1 MRDDYSAF
9 PEMERTTYFM
19 ADADYGQRLARTRA
33 TIAKAG
39 LDGLLITSQYNR
51 RYLTGFTAHDGDF
64 TESSGWVLVTP
75 NTFGLVAGTFQLS
88 GVEDEIVPSGV
99 QVLSTDKAQ
108 PWSVVAAAIKADGA
122 KRLGFEKEWISY
134 DRYSRVSNEL
144 GADVEFI
151 PSDDLVEL
159 VRAVKD
165 AAEIATMRRAADVA
179 NEAFERLLDE
189 IKVGMT
195 EREIAA
201 RLEGHMTDLGASG
214 ASFPTIV
221 ACGPGGAQPHAVPT
235 DRPVRAGEPL
245 LIDFGC
251 RVDGYCSDTT
261 RTFCIGEPDPKL
273 EELYTIVRAAQDAG
287 FKALQDGVRRGRD
300 VDAASRKVIEDA
312 GYGEQYFHSLGHGV
326 GLAVHELPVTARVR
340 VLTPES
346 DAEMAKIEQLE
357 PNSVISNEPGIYIPG
372 WGGVRLED
380 MVVVTADG
388 YEIMTV
394 RNPEH
399 VRSIAG

>member
-1 MRDDYSAF
+1 
-9 PEMERTTYFM
+9 M
-19 ADADYGQRLARTRA
+19 AEADFGQRLARTRA
-33 TIAKAG
+33 AIAQAG

-51 RYLTGFTAHDGDF
+51 RYLTGFTAHDGDI

-99 QVLSTDKAQ
+99 QVLSTDKAA
-108 PWSVVAAAIKADGA
+108 PWSVVAEAIKADGA
-122 KRLGFEKEWISY
+122 KRLGFEKDWISY
-134 DRYSRVSNEL
+134 DRYSRLHREL
-144 GADVEFI
+144 GTDAELIPADDMVQM
-151 PSDDLVEL
+151 

-165 AAEIATMRRAADVA
+165 ATEIATMRRAADVA
-179 NEAFERLLDE
+179 DQAFEQLLTE

-195 EREIAA
+195 EREIATL
-201 RLEGHMTDLGASG
+201 LEQHMIELGASG
-214 ASFPTIV
+214 TSFPTIV

-235 DRPVRAGEPL
+235 DRPVRPGEPL

-273 EELYTIVRAAQDAG
+273 TELYAIVREAQDAG
-287 FKALQDGVRRGRD
+287 FKALADGVRKGRE
-300 VDAASRKVIEDA
+300 VDMAARKVIDDA
-312 GYGEQYFHSLGHGV
+312 GYGEQYFHSLGHGI
-326 GLAVHELPVTARVR
+326 GLAIHELPVTATLRVQ
-340 VLTPES
+340 TPEA
-346 DAEMAKIEQLE
+346 DAELAKREQLE

-380 MVVVTADG
+380 MVLVTADG

>member
-1 MRDDYSAF
+1 
-9 PEMERTTYFM
+9 M
-19 ADADYGQRLARTRA
+19 ADTADMTDADYGRRLARTREA
-33 TIAKAG
+33 IAQAG
-39 LDGLLITSQYNR
+39 LDGLLIASQYNR
-51 RYLTGFTAHDGDF
+51 RYLTGFTAHDGDI

-75 NTFGLVAGTFQLS
+75 STFGLVAGTFQLS

-99 QVLSTDKAQ
+99 QVLSTDKAL
-108 PWSVVAAAIKADGA
+108 PWSVVADAVKADGVR
-122 KRLGFEKEWISY
+122 RLGFEKDWLSY
-134 DRYSRVSNEL
+134 DRYARVRDALNQTV
-144 GADVEFI
+144 GADAELL
-151 PSDDLVEL
+151 PADDLVVM
-159 VRAVKD
+159 VRAIKD

-179 NEAFERLLDE
+179 DDAFEQLLTE

-195 EREIAA
+195 EREIASL
-201 RLEGHMTDLGASG
+201 LEQHMVELGASG
-214 ASFPTIV
+214 VSFPTIV

-273 EELYTIVRAAQDAG
+273 VELYNIVRRAQDAG
-287 FKALQDGVRRGRD
+287 FQALADGVRRGRD
-300 VDAASRKVIEDA
+300 VDAAARAVIEEA

-326 GLAVHELPVTARVR
+326 GLAIHELPVTAKLRIQ
-340 VLTPES
+340 TPEA
-346 DAEMAKIEQLE
+346 DAEMAKREQLE
-357 PNSVISNEPGIYIPG
+357 PNSVITNEPGIYIPG

-380 MVVVTADG
+380 MVLVGDDG
-388 YEIMTV
+388 YEIMTT

>member
-1 MRDDYSAF
+1 M
-9 PEMERTTYFM
+9 T
-19 ADADYGQRLARTRA
+19 DADYGRRLARIREA
-33 TIAKAG
+33 IAQAG
-39 LDGLLITSQYNR
+39 LDGLLIASQYNR
-51 RYLTGFTAHDGDF
+51 RYLTGFTAHDGDI

-75 NTFGLVAGTFQLS
+75 STFGLVAGTFQLS

-99 QVLSTDKAQ
+99 QVLSTDKAL
-108 PWSVVAAAIKADGA
+108 PWSVVADAVKADGVR
-122 KRLGFEKEWISY
+122 RLGFEKDWLSY
-134 DRYSRVSNEL
+134 DRYARVRDALNQTV
-144 GADVEFI
+144 GADAELL
-151 PSDDLVEL
+151 PADDLVVM
-159 VRAVKD
+159 VRAIKD

-179 NEAFERLLDE
+179 DDAFEQLLTE

-195 EREIAA
+195 EREIASL
-201 RLEGHMTDLGASG
+201 LEQHMVELGASG
-214 ASFPTIV
+214 VSFPTIV

-273 EELYTIVRAAQDAG
+273 VELYNIVRRAQDAG
-287 FKALQDGVRRGRD
+287 FQALADGVRRGRD
-300 VDAASRKVIEDA
+300 VDAAARAVIEEA

-326 GLAVHELPVTARVR
+326 GLAIHELPVTAKLRIQ
-340 VLTPES
+340 TPEA
-346 DAEMAKIEQLE
+346 DAEMAKREQLE
-357 PNSVISNEPGIYIPG
+357 PTSVITTEPGIYIPG

-380 MVVVTADG
+380 MVLVGDDG
-388 YEIMTV
+388 YEIMTT

>member
-1 MRDDYSAF
+1 
-9 PEMERTTYFM
+9 M
-19 ADADYGQRLARTRA
+19 AEADFGQRLARTRA
-33 TIAKAG
+33 AIAQAG

-51 RYLTGFTAHDGDF
+51 RYLTGFTAHDGDI

-99 QVLSTDKAQ
+99 QVLSTDKAA
-108 PWSVVAAAIKADGA
+108 PWSVVAEAIKADGT
-122 KRLGFEKEWISY
+122 KRLGFEKDWISY
-134 DRYSRVSNEL
+134 DRYSRLHREL
-144 GADVEFI
+144 GTDSELI
-151 PSDDLVEL
+151 PTDDMVQM

-165 AAEIATMRRAADVA
+165 AAEIDTMRRAADVA
-179 NEAFERLLDE
+179 NEAFEQLLTE

-195 EREIAA
+195 EREIATL
-201 RLEGHMTDLGASG
+201 LEQHMIELGASG
-214 ASFPTIV
+214 TSFPTIV

-235 DRPVRAGEPL
+235 DRPVQPGEPL

-273 EELYTIVRAAQDAG
+273 TELYAIVREAQDAG
-287 FKALQDGVRRGRD
+287 FKALADGVRKGRE
-300 VDAASRKVIEDA
+300 VDMAARKVIEDA
-312 GYGEQYFHSLGHGV
+312 GYGEQYFHSLGHGI
-326 GLAVHELPVTARVR
+326 GLAIHELPVTATLRVQS
-340 VLTPES
+340 PEA
-346 DAEMAKIEQLE
+346 DVELAKREQLE

-380 MVVVTADG
+380 MVLVTADG

>member
-1 MRDDYSAF
+1 
-9 PEMERTTYFM
+9 M
-19 ADADYGQRLARTRA
+19 AEADYGQRLARTRA
-33 TIAKAG
+33 AIAQVG
-39 LDGLLITSQYNR
+39 LDGLVITSQYNR
-51 RYLTGFTAHDGDF
+51 RYLTGFTAHDGDI

-75 NTFGLVAGTFQLS
+75 STFGLVAGTFQLS
-88 GVEDEIVPSGV
+88 GVEHEIVPSGV

-108 PWSVVAAAIKADGA
+108 PWSVVASAIKADGT

-134 DRYSRVSNEL
+134 DRYSRLQKEIGTDAEL
-144 GADVEFI
+144 VPA
-151 PSDDLVEL
+151 DDLVEL

-165 AAEIATMRRAADVA
+165 EAEIATLRRAADIA

-195 EREIAA
+195 EREIATL
-201 RLEGHMTDLGASG
+201 LEQHMVALGASG
-214 ASFPTIV
+214 TSFPTIV

-235 DRPVRAGEPL
+235 DRPVRPGEPL

-273 EELYTIVRAAQDAG
+273 VELYDIVRRAQDAG
-287 FKALQDGVRRGRD
+287 FKALHDGVRRGRD
-300 VDAASRKVIEDA
+300 VDAASRDLITEA
-312 GYGEQYFHSLGHGV
+312 GYGEQYFHSLGHGI
-326 GLAVHELPVTARVR
+326 GLAIHELPVTSRLR
-340 VLTPES
+340 IETPEA
-346 DAEMAKIEQLE
+346 DAELAKIEQLE

-380 MVVVTADG
+380 MVLVTSDG

>member
-1 MRDDYSAF
+1 
-9 PEMERTTYFM
+9 M
-19 ADADYGQRLARTRA
+19 AEADFGQRLARTRA
-33 TIAKAG
+33 AIAQAG

-51 RYLTGFTAHDGDF
+51 RYLTGFTAHDGDI

-99 QVLSTDKAQ
+99 QVLSTDKAA
-108 PWSVVAAAIKADGA
+108 PWSVVAEAIKTDGT
-122 KRLGFEKEWISY
+122 KRLGFEKDWISY
-134 DRYSRVSNEL
+134 DRYSRLNREL
-144 GADVEFI
+144 GTDAELI
-151 PSDDLVEL
+151 PADDLVQL

-165 AAEIATMRRAADVA
+165 AAEIAIMRRAADVA
-179 NEAFERLLDE
+179 DQAFEQLLDE

-195 EREIAA
+195 EREIATL
-201 RLEGHMTDLGASG
+201 LEQHMIELGASG
-214 ASFPTIV
+214 TSFPTIV

-235 DRPVRAGEPL
+235 DRPVRPGEPL

-273 EELYTIVRAAQDAG
+273 TELYAIVREAQDAG
-287 FKALQDGVRRGRD
+287 FKALADGVRKGRD
-300 VDAASRKVIEDA
+300 VDMAARKVIEDA
-312 GYGEQYFHSLGHGV
+312 GYGEQYFHSLGHGI
-326 GLAVHELPVTARVR
+326 GLAIHELPVTATLRVQ
-340 VLTPES
+340 TPEA
-346 DAEMAKIEQLE
+346 DAELAKREQLE

-380 MVVVTADG
+380 MALVTADG
-388 YEIMTV
+388 YEIITT

>member
-1 MRDDYSAF
+1 
-9 PEMERTTYFM
+9 M
-19 ADADYGQRLARTRA
+19 ADADFGQRLARTRA
-33 TIAKAG
+33 AIAQAG

-51 RYLTGFTAHDGDF
+51 RYLTGFTAHDGDI

-75 NTFGLVAGTFQLS
+75 NIFGLVAGTFQLS

-99 QVLSTDKAQ
+99 QVLSTDKAT
-108 PWSVVAAAIKADGA
+108 PWSVVAEAIKADGA
-122 KRLGFEKEWISY
+122 KRLGFEKDWISY
-134 DRYSRVSNEL
+134 DRYSRLNREL
-144 GADVEFI
+144 GTDAELIPADDMVQM
-151 PSDDLVEL
+151 

-179 NEAFERLLDE
+179 DQAFEQLLTE

-195 EREIAA
+195 EREIATL
-201 RLEGHMTDLGASG
+201 LEQHMVELGASG
-214 ASFPTIV
+214 TSFPTIV

-235 DRPVRAGEPL
+235 DRPVRPGEPL

-273 EELYTIVRAAQDAG
+273 TELYAIVREAQDAG
-287 FKALQDGVRRGRD
+287 FKALADGVRKGRE
-300 VDAASRKVIEDA
+300 VDLAARQVIEDA
-312 GYGEQYFHSLGHGV
+312 GYGEQYFHSLGHGI
-326 GLAVHELPVTARVR
+326 GLAIHELPVTATLRVQ
-340 VLTPES
+340 TPEA
-346 DAEMAKIEQLE
+346 DAELAKREQLE

-380 MVVVTADG
+380 MVLVTADG

>member
-1 MRDDYSAF
+1 
-9 PEMERTTYFM
+9 M
-19 ADADYGQRLARTRA
+19 ADADFGQRLARTRA
-33 TIAKAG
+33 AIAQAG

-51 RYLTGFTAHDGDF
+51 RYLTGFTAHDGDI

-99 QVLSTDKAQ
+99 QVLSTDKAA
-108 PWSVVAAAIKADGA
+108 PWSVVAEAIKADGT
-122 KRLGFEKEWISY
+122 KRLGFEKDWISY
-134 DRYSRVSNEL
+134 DRYSRLHREL
-144 GADVEFI
+144 GTDAELIPADDMVQM
-151 PSDDLVEL
+151 

-179 NEAFERLLDE
+179 DQAFEQLLDE

-195 EREIAA
+195 EREIATL
-201 RLEGHMTDLGASG
+201 LEQHMIELGASG
-214 ASFPTIV
+214 TSFPTIV

-235 DRPVRAGEPL
+235 DRPVRPGEPL

-273 EELYTIVRAAQDAG
+273 TELYAIVREAQDAG
-287 FKALQDGVRRGRD
+287 FKALADGVRKGRD
-300 VDAASRKVIEDA
+300 VDMAARKVIEDA
-312 GYGEQYFHSLGHGV
+312 GYGEQYFHSLGHGI
-326 GLAVHELPVTARVR
+326 GLAIHELPVTATLRVQ
-340 VLTPES
+340 TPEA
-346 DAEMAKIEQLE
+346 DAELAKREQLE

-380 MVVVTADG
+380 MALVTADG
-388 YEIMTV
+388 YEIMTT

>member
-1 MRDDYSAF
+1 
-9 PEMERTTYFM
+9 M
-19 ADADYGQRLARTRA
+19 AEADFGQRLARTRA
-33 TIAKAG
+33 AIAQAG

-51 RYLTGFTAHDGDF
+51 RYLTGFTAHDGDI

-99 QVLSTDKAQ
+99 QVLSTDKAA
-108 PWSVVAAAIKADGA
+108 PWSVVAEAIKADGT
-122 KRLGFEKEWISY
+122 KRLGFEKDWISY
-134 DRYSRVSNEL
+134 DRYSRLNREL
-144 GADVEFI
+144 GTDAELIPADDMVQM
-151 PSDDLVEL
+151 

-165 AAEIATMRRAADVA
+165 AAEIAIMRRAADVA
-179 NEAFERLLDE
+179 DQAFEQLLTE

-195 EREIAA
+195 EREIATL
-201 RLEGHMTDLGASG
+201 LEQHMIELGASG
-214 ASFPTIV
+214 TSFPTIV

-235 DRPVRAGEPL
+235 DRPVRPGEPL

-273 EELYTIVRAAQDAG
+273 TELYAIVREAQDAG
-287 FKALQDGVRRGRD
+287 FKALADGVRKGRD
-300 VDAASRKVIEDA
+300 VDMAARKVIEDA
-312 GYGEQYFHSLGHGV
+312 GYGEQYFHSLGHGI
-326 GLAVHELPVTARVR
+326 GLAIHELPVTATLRVQ
-340 VLTPES
+340 TPEA
-346 DAEMAKIEQLE
+346 DAELAKREQLE

-380 MVVVTADG
+380 MALVTADG
-388 YEIMTV
+388 YEIITT

>member
-1 MRDDYSAF
+1 
-9 PEMERTTYFM
+9 MERTTFLM

-33 TIAKAG
+33 AIAQAG

-51 RYLTGFTAHDGDF
+51 RYLTGFTAHDGDI

-75 NTFGLVAGTFQLS
+75 TTFGLVAGTFQLS

-99 QVLSTDKAQ
+99 QVLSTDKAL
-108 PWSVVAAAIKADGA
+108 PWSVVASAIKADSA
-122 KRLGFEKEWISY
+122 RRLGFEKEWLSY
-134 DRYSRVSNEL
+134 DRYSRLHNEI
-144 GADVEFI
+144 GADAELI

-165 AAEIATMRRAADVA
+165 EAEIATMRRAADVA
-179 NEAFERLLDE
+179 DDAFEQLLTE

-201 RLEGHMTDLGASG
+201 LLEQHMIELGASG
-214 ASFPTIV
+214 TSFPTIV

-235 DRPVRAGEPL
+235 DRPVRPGEPL

-273 EELYTIVRAAQDAG
+273 TELYAIVRAAQDAG

-300 VDAASRKVIEDA
+300 VDAASRDVITEA
-312 GYGEQYFHSLGHGV
+312 GYGEQYFHSLGHGI
-326 GLAVHELPVTARVR
+326 GLAIHELPVTAKLRVQ
-340 VLTPES
+340 TPES
-346 DAEMAKIEQLE
+346 DAEMAKIEQLA

-380 MVVVTADG
+380 MVLVTADG

>member
-1 MRDDYSAF
+1 
-9 PEMERTTYFM
+9 M

-33 TIAKAG
+33 AIAQAG

-51 RYLTGFTAHDGDF
+51 RYLTGFTAHDGDI

-75 NTFGLVAGTFQLS
+75 NIFGLVAGTFQLS

-99 QVLSTDKAQ
+99 QVLSTDKAA
-108 PWSVVAAAIKADGA
+108 PWSVVAEAIKADGT
-122 KRLGFEKEWISY
+122 KRLGFEKDWISY
-134 DRYSRVSNEL
+134 DRYSRLHREL
-144 GADVEFI
+144 GTDAELIPADDMVQM
-151 PSDDLVEL
+151 

-179 NEAFERLLDE
+179 DQAFEQLLDE

-195 EREIAA
+195 EREIATL
-201 RLEGHMTDLGASG
+201 LEQHMIELGASG
-214 ASFPTIV
+214 TSFPTIV

-235 DRPVRAGEPL
+235 DRPVRPGEPL

-273 EELYTIVRAAQDAG
+273 TELYAIVREAQDAG
-287 FKALQDGVRRGRD
+287 FKALADGVRKGRD
-300 VDAASRKVIEDA
+300 VDMAARKVIEDA
-312 GYGEQYFHSLGHGV
+312 GYGEQYFHSLGHGI
-326 GLAVHELPVTARVR
+326 GLAIHELPVTATLRVQ
-340 VLTPES
+340 TPEA
-346 DAEMAKIEQLE
+346 DAELAKREQLE

-380 MVVVTADG
+380 MALVTADG
-388 YEIMTV
+388 YEIMTT

>member
-1 MRDDYSAF
+1 
-9 PEMERTTYFM
+9 M
-19 ADADYGQRLARTRA
+19 ADADFGQRLARTRA
-33 TIAKAG
+33 AIAQAG

-51 RYLTGFTAHDGDF
+51 RYLTGFTAHDGDI

-99 QVLSTDKAQ
+99 QVLSTDKAA
-108 PWSVVAAAIKADGA
+108 PWSVVAEAIKADGA
-122 KRLGFEKEWISY
+122 KRLGFEKDWISY
-134 DRYSRVSNEL
+134 DRYSRLNREL
-144 GADVEFI
+144 GTDAELIPADDMVQM
-151 PSDDLVEL
+151 

-179 NEAFERLLDE
+179 DQAFEQLLTE
-189 IKVGMT
+189 INVGMT
-195 EREIAA
+195 EREIATL
-201 RLEGHMTDLGASG
+201 LEQHMIELGASG
-214 ASFPTIV
+214 TSFSTIV

-235 DRPVRAGEPL
+235 DRPVRPGEPL

-273 EELYTIVRAAQDAG
+273 TELYAIVREAQDAG
-287 FKALQDGVRRGRD
+287 FKALANGVRKGRE
-300 VDAASRKVIEDA
+300 VDMAARKVIEDA
-312 GYGEQYFHSLGHGV
+312 GYGEQYFHSLGHGI
-326 GLAVHELPVTARVR
+326 GLAIHELPVTATLRVQ
-340 VLTPES
+340 TPEA
-346 DAEMAKIEQLE
+346 DAELAKREQLE

-380 MVVVTADG
+380 MVLVTADG
-388 YEIMTV
+388 YEIMTT

>member
-1 MRDDYSAF
+1 
-9 PEMERTTYFM
+9 M
-19 ADADYGQRLARTRA
+19 ADTADMTDADYGRRLARTREA
-33 TIAKAG
+33 IAQAG
-39 LDGLLITSQYNR
+39 LDGLLIASQYNR
-51 RYLTGFTAHDGDF
+51 RYLTGFTAHDGDI

-75 NTFGLVAGTFQLS
+75 STFGLVAGTFQLS

-99 QVLSTDKAQ
+99 QVLSTDKAL
-108 PWSVVAAAIKADGA
+108 PWSVVADAVKADGVR
-122 KRLGFEKEWISY
+122 RLGFEKDWLSY
-134 DRYSRVSNEL
+134 DRYARVRDALNQTV
-144 GADVEFI
+144 GADAELL
-151 PSDDLVEL
+151 PADDLVVM
-159 VRAVKD
+159 VRAIKD
-165 AAEIATMRRAADVA
+165 AAEIATMRRAAAVA
-179 NEAFERLLDE
+179 DDAFEQLLTE

-195 EREIAA
+195 EREIASL
-201 RLEGHMTDLGASG
+201 LEQHMVELGASG
-214 ASFPTIV
+214 VSFPTIV

-273 EELYTIVRAAQDAG
+273 VELYNIVRRAQDAG
-287 FKALQDGVRRGRD
+287 FKALADGVRRGRD
-300 VDAASRKVIEDA
+300 VDAAARAVIEEA

-326 GLAVHELPVTARVR
+326 GLAIHELPVTAKLRIQ
-340 VLTPES
+340 TPEA
-346 DAEMAKIEQLE
+346 DAEMAKREQLE
-357 PNSVISNEPGIYIPG
+357 PDTVITNEPGIYIPG

-380 MVVVTADG
+380 MVLVGDDG
-388 YEIMTV
+388 FEIMTT

>member
-1 MRDDYSAF
+1 
-9 PEMERTTYFM
+9 M
-19 ADADYGQRLARTRA
+19 ADTADMTDADYGRRLARTREA
-33 TIAKAG
+33 IAQAG
-39 LDGLLITSQYNR
+39 LDGLLIASQYNR
-51 RYLTGFTAHDGDF
+51 RYLTGFTAHDGDI

-75 NTFGLVAGTFQLS
+75 STFGLVAGTFQLS

-99 QVLSTDKAQ
+99 QVLSTDKAL
-108 PWSVVAAAIKADGA
+108 PWSVVADAVKADGVR
-122 KRLGFEKEWISY
+122 RLGFEKDWLSY
-134 DRYSRVSNEL
+134 DRYARVRDALNQTV
-144 GADVEFI
+144 GADAELL
-151 PSDDLVEL
+151 PADDLVVM
-159 VRAVKD
+159 VRAIKD

-179 NEAFERLLDE
+179 DDAFEQLLTE

-195 EREIAA
+195 EREIASL
-201 RLEGHMTDLGASG
+201 LEQHMVELGASG
-214 ASFPTIV
+214 VSFPTIV

-273 EELYTIVRAAQDAG
+273 VELYNIVRRAQDAG
-287 FKALQDGVRRGRD
+287 FKALADGVRRGRD
-300 VDAASRKVIEDA
+300 VDAAARAVIEEA

-326 GLAVHELPVTARVR
+326 GLAIHELPVTAKLRIQ
-340 VLTPES
+340 TPEA
-346 DAEMAKIEQLE
+346 DAEMAKREQLE
-357 PNSVISNEPGIYIPG
+357 PDTVITNEPGIYIPG

-380 MVVVTADG
+380 MVLVGDDG
-388 YEIMTV
+388 FEIMTT

>member
-1 MRDDYSAF
+1 
-9 PEMERTTYFM
+9 M
-19 ADADYGQRLARTRA
+19 AEADFGQRLARTRA
-33 TIAKAG
+33 AIAQAG

-51 RYLTGFTAHDGDF
+51 RYLTGFTAHDGDI

-99 QVLSTDKAQ
+99 QVLSTDKAA
-108 PWSVVAAAIKADGA
+108 PWSVVAEAIKTDGT
-122 KRLGFEKEWISY
+122 KRLGFEKDWISY
-134 DRYSRVSNEL
+134 DRYSRLNREL
-144 GADVEFI
+144 GTDAELIPADDMVQ
-151 PSDDLVEL
+151 L

-165 AAEIATMRRAADVA
+165 AAEIAIMRRAADVA
-179 NEAFERLLDE
+179 DQAFEQLLDE

-195 EREIAA
+195 EREIATL
-201 RLEGHMTDLGASG
+201 LEQHMIELGASG
-214 ASFPTIV
+214 TSFPTIV

-235 DRPVRAGEPL
+235 DRPVRPGEPL

-273 EELYTIVRAAQDAG
+273 TELYAIVREAQDAG
-287 FKALQDGVRRGRD
+287 FKALADGVRKGRD
-300 VDAASRKVIEDA
+300 VDMAARKVIEDA
-312 GYGEQYFHSLGHGV
+312 GYGEQYFHSLGHGI
-326 GLAVHELPVTARVR
+326 GLAIHELPVTATLRVQ
-340 VLTPES
+340 TPEA
-346 DAEMAKIEQLE
+346 DAELAKREQLE

-380 MVVVTADG
+380 MALVTADG
-388 YEIMTV
+388 YEIITT

>member
-1 MRDDYSAF
+1 
-9 PEMERTTYFM
+9 M
-19 ADADYGQRLARTRA
+19 AEADFGQRLARTRA
-33 TIAKAG
+33 AIARAG

-51 RYLTGFTAHDGDF
+51 RYLTGFTAHDGDI

-99 QVLSTDKAQ
+99 QVLSTDKAT
-108 PWSVVAAAIKADGA
+108 PWSVVAEAIKADGA
-122 KRLGFEKEWISY
+122 KRLGFEKDWISY
-134 DRYSRVSNEL
+134 DRYSRLHNEI
-144 GADVEFI
+144 GADAEMI
-151 PSDDLVEL
+151 PSDSLVEL

-179 NEAFERLLDE
+179 DQAFEQLLAE

-195 EREIAA
+195 EREIATL
-201 RLEGHMTDLGASG
+201 LEQHMIELGASG
-214 ASFPTIV
+214 TSFSTIV

-235 DRPVRAGEPL
+235 DRPVRPGEPL

-273 EELYTIVRAAQDAG
+273 TELYAIVREAQDAG
-287 FKALQDGVRRGRD
+287 FKALADGVRKGRE
-300 VDAASRKVIEDA
+300 VDMAARKVIEDA
-312 GYGEQYFHSLGHGV
+312 GYGEQYFHSLGHGI
-326 GLAVHELPVTARVR
+326 GLAIHELPVTATLRVQ
-340 VLTPES
+340 TPEA
-346 DAEMAKIEQLE
+346 DAELAKREQLE

-380 MVVVTADG
+380 MVLVTADG

>member
-1 MRDDYSAF
+1 
-9 PEMERTTYFM
+9 M
-19 ADADYGQRLARTRA
+19 ADADFGQRLARTRA
-33 TIAKAG
+33 AIAQAG

-51 RYLTGFTAHDGDF
+51 RYLTGFTAHDGDI

-99 QVLSTDKAQ
+99 QVLSTDKAA
-108 PWSVVAAAIKADGA
+108 PWSVVAEAIKADGA
-122 KRLGFEKEWISY
+122 KRLGFEKDWISY
-134 DRYSRVSNEL
+134 DRYSRLNREL
-144 GADVEFI
+144 GTDAELIPADDMVQM
-151 PSDDLVEL
+151 

-179 NEAFERLLDE
+179 DQAFEQLLTE

-195 EREIAA
+195 EREIATL
-201 RLEGHMTDLGASG
+201 LEQHMIELGASG
-214 ASFPTIV
+214 TSFSTIV

-235 DRPVRAGEPL
+235 DRPVRPGEPL

-273 EELYTIVRAAQDAG
+273 TELYAIVREAQDAG
-287 FKALQDGVRRGRD
+287 FKALADGVRRGRD
-300 VDAASRKVIEDA
+300 VDLAARKVIEDA
-312 GYGEQYFHSLGHGV
+312 GYGEQYFHSLGHGI
-326 GLAVHELPVTARVR
+326 GLAIHEMPVTATLRVP
-340 VLTPES
+340 TPEA
-346 DAEMAKIEQLE
+346 DAELAKREHLE

-380 MVVVTADG
+380 MVLVTADG

>member
-1 MRDDYSAF
+1 
-9 PEMERTTYFM
+9 M
-19 ADADYGQRLARTRA
+19 ADADFGQRLARTRA
-33 TIAKAG
+33 AIAQAG

-51 RYLTGFTAHDGDF
+51 RYLTGFTAHDGDI

-99 QVLSTDKAQ
+99 QVLSTDKAA
-108 PWSVVAAAIKADGA
+108 PWSVVAEAIKADGT
-122 KRLGFEKEWISY
+122 KRLGFEKDWISY
-134 DRYSRVSNEL
+134 DRYSRLHREL
-144 GADVEFI
+144 GTDAELIPADDMVQM
-151 PSDDLVEL
+151 

-179 NEAFERLLDE
+179 DQAFEQLLDE

-195 EREIAA
+195 EREIATL
-201 RLEGHMTDLGASG
+201 LEQHMIELGASG
-214 ASFPTIV
+214 TSFPTIV

-235 DRPVRAGEPL
+235 DRPVRPGEPL

-273 EELYTIVRAAQDAG
+273 TELYAIVREAQDAG
-287 FKALQDGVRRGRD
+287 FKALADGVRKGRD
-300 VDAASRKVIEDA
+300 VDMAARKVIEDA
-312 GYGEQYFHSLGHGV
+312 GYGEQYFHSLGHGI
-326 GLAVHELPVTARVR
+326 GLAIHELPVTATLRVQ
-340 VLTPES
+340 TPEA
-346 DAEMAKIEQLE
+346 DADLAKREQLE

-380 MVVVTADG
+380 MALVTADG
-388 YEIMTV
+388 YEIMTT

>member
-1 MRDDYSAF
+1 
-9 PEMERTTYFM
+9 M
-19 ADADYGQRLARTRA
+19 ADADFGQRLARTRA
-33 TIAKAG
+33 AIAQAG

-51 RYLTGFTAHDGDF
+51 RYLTGFTAHDGDI

-75 NTFGLVAGTFQLS
+75 NIFGLVAGTFQLS

-99 QVLSTDKAQ
+99 QVLSTDKAT
-108 PWSVVAAAIKADGA
+108 PWSVVAESIKADGA
-122 KRLGFEKEWISY
+122 KRLGFEKDWISY
-134 DRYSRVSNEL
+134 DRYSRLNREL
-144 GADVEFI
+144 GTDAELIPADDMVQM
-151 PSDDLVEL
+151 

-179 NEAFERLLDE
+179 DQAFEQLLTE

-195 EREIAA
+195 EREIATL
-201 RLEGHMTDLGASG
+201 LEQHMVELGASG
-214 ASFPTIV
+214 TSFPTIV

-235 DRPVRAGEPL
+235 DRPVRPGEPL

-273 EELYTIVRAAQDAG
+273 TELYAIVREAQDAG
-287 FKALQDGVRRGRD
+287 FKALADGVRKGRE
-300 VDAASRKVIEDA
+300 VDLAARQVIEDA
-312 GYGEQYFHSLGHGV
+312 GYGEQYFHSLGHGI
-326 GLAVHELPVTARVR
+326 GLAIHELPVTATLRVQ
-340 VLTPES
+340 TPEA
-346 DAEMAKIEQLE
+346 DAELAKREQLE

-380 MVVVTADG
+380 MVLVTADG

>member
-1 MRDDYSAF
+1 
-9 PEMERTTYFM
+9 M
-19 ADADYGQRLARTRA
+19 ADTADMTDADYGRRLARTREA
-33 TIAKAG
+33 IAQAG
-39 LDGLLITSQYNR
+39 LDGLLIASQYNR
-51 RYLTGFTAHDGDF
+51 RSLPGFSAHDGDI

-75 NTFGLVAGTFQLS
+75 STFGLVAGTFQLS

-99 QVLSTDKAQ
+99 QVLSTDKAL
-108 PWSVVAAAIKADGA
+108 PWSVVADAVKADGVR
-122 KRLGFEKEWISY
+122 RLGFEKDWLSY
-134 DRYSRVSNEL
+134 DRYARVRDALNQTV
-144 GADVEFI
+144 GADAELL
-151 PSDDLVEL
+151 PADDLVVM
-159 VRAVKD
+159 VRAIKD

-179 NEAFERLLDE
+179 DDAFEQLLTE

-195 EREIAA
+195 EREIASL
-201 RLEGHMTDLGASG
+201 LEQHMVELGASG
-214 ASFPTIV
+214 VSFPTIV

-273 EELYTIVRAAQDAG
+273 VELYNIVRRAQDAG
-287 FKALQDGVRRGRD
+287 FKALADGVRRGRD
-300 VDAASRKVIEDA
+300 VDAAARAVIEEA

-326 GLAVHELPVTARVR
+326 GLAIHELPVTAKLRIQ
-340 VLTPES
+340 TPEA
-346 DAEMAKIEQLE
+346 DAEMAKREQLE
-357 PNSVISNEPGIYIPG
+357 PDTVITNEPGIYIPG

-380 MVVVTADG
+380 MVLVGDDG
-388 YEIMTV
+388 FEIMTT

>member
-1 MRDDYSAF
+1 MAD
-9 PEMERTTYFM
+9 T
-19 ADADYGQRLARTRA
+19 ADADYGQRLARTREA
-33 TIAKAG
+33 IAQAG
-39 LDGLLITSQYNR
+39 LDGLLIASQYNR
-51 RYLTGFTAHDGDF
+51 RYLTGFTAHDGDII
-64 TESSGWVLVTP
+64 ESSGWVLVTP
-75 NTFGLVAGTFQLS
+75 GTFGLVAGTFQLS

-99 QVLSTDKAQ
+99 QVLSTDKAL
-108 PWSVVAAAIKADGA
+108 PWSVVADAVKADGVR
-122 KRLGFEKEWISY
+122 RLGFEKDWLSY
-134 DRYSRVSNEL
+134 DRYARVRDALNQTV
-144 GADVEFI
+144 GADAELL
-151 PSDDLVEL
+151 PADDLVVM
-159 VRAVKD
+159 VRAIKD

-179 NEAFERLLDE
+179 DDAFEQLLTE

-195 EREIAA
+195 EREIASL
-201 RLEGHMTDLGASG
+201 LEQHMVELGASG
-214 ASFPTIV
+214 VSFPTIV

-273 EELYTIVRAAQDAG
+273 VELYNIVRRAQDAG
-287 FKALQDGVRRGRD
+287 FQALADGVRRGRD
-300 VDAASRKVIEDA
+300 VDAAARAVIEEA

-326 GLAVHELPVTARVR
+326 GLAIHELPVTAKLRIQ
-340 VLTPES
+340 TPEA
-346 DAEMAKIEQLE
+346 DAEMAKREQLE
-357 PNSVISNEPGIYIPG
+357 PNSVITNEPGIYSPG

-380 MVVVTADG
+380 MVLVGDDG
-388 YEIMTV
+388 YEIMTT

>member
-1 MRDDYSAF
+1 MADTAD
-9 PEMERTTYFM
+9 M
-19 ADADYGQRLARTRA
+19 ADADYGQRLARTREA
-33 TIAKAG
+33 IAQAG
-39 LDGLLITSQYNR
+39 LDGLLIASQYNR
-51 RYLTGFTAHDGDF
+51 RYLTGFTAHDGDI

-75 NTFGLVAGTFQLS
+75 GTFGLVAGTFQLS
-88 GVEDEIVPSGV
+88 GVEDEIVPSGA
-99 QVLSTDKAQ
+99 QVLSTDKAL
-108 PWSVVAAAIKADGA
+108 PWSVVANTIKADGVR
-122 KRLGFEKEWISY
+122 RLGFEKDWLSY
-134 DRYSRVSNEL
+134 DRYARVRDALRETV
-144 GADVEFI
+144 GADT
-151 PSDDLVEL
+151 EL
-159 VRAVKD
+159 LPRDHHVVMVRAIKD

-179 NEAFERLLDE
+179 DDAFEQLLTE

-195 EREIAA
+195 EREIASL
-201 RLEGHMTDLGASG
+201 LEQHMVELGASG
-214 ASFPTIV
+214 VSFPTIV

-273 EELYTIVRAAQDAG
+273 VELYDIVRRAQDAG
-287 FKALQDGVRRGRD
+287 FQALADGVRRGRD
-300 VDAASRKVIEDA
+300 VDAAARAVIEDA

-326 GLAVHELPVTARVR
+326 GLAIHELPVTAKLRIQ
-340 VLTPES
+340 TPES
-346 DAEMAKIEQLE
+346 DAEMAKREQLE
-357 PNSVISNEPGIYIPG
+357 PNSVITNEPGIYIPG

-380 MVVVTADG
+380 MALVGSDG
-388 YEIMTV
+388 YEIMTT

>member
-1 MRDDYSAF
+1 
-9 PEMERTTYFM
+9 M
-19 ADADYGQRLARTRA
+19 AEADFGQRLARTRA
-33 TIAKAG
+33 AIAQAG

-51 RYLTGFTAHDGDF
+51 RYLTGFTAHDGDI

-99 QVLSTDKAQ
+99 QVLSTDKAT
-108 PWSVVAAAIKADGA
+108 PWGVVAEAIKADGA
-122 KRLGFEKEWISY
+122 KRLGFEKDWISY
-134 DRYSRVSNEL
+134 DRYSRLNREL
-144 GADVEFI
+144 GADAELI
-151 PSDDLVEL
+151 PADDMVQL

-179 NEAFERLLDE
+179 DQAFEQLLTE

-195 EREIAA
+195 EREIATL
-201 RLEGHMTDLGASG
+201 LEQHMIELGASG
-214 ASFPTIV
+214 TSFSTIV

-235 DRPVRAGEPL
+235 DRPVRPGEPL

-273 EELYTIVRAAQDAG
+273 TELYAIVREAQDAG
-287 FKALQDGVRRGRD
+287 FKALADGVRKGRD
-300 VDAASRKVIEDA
+300 VDLAARKIIEDA
-312 GYGEQYFHSLGHGV
+312 GYGEQYFHSLGHGI
-326 GLAVHELPVTARVR
+326 GLAIHELPVTATLRVQ
-340 VLTPES
+340 TPEA
-346 DAEMAKIEQLE
+346 DAELAKREQLE

-380 MVVVTADG
+380 MVLVTADG
-388 YEIMTV
+388 YEIMTT

>member
-1 MRDDYSAF
+1 
-9 PEMERTTYFM
+9 M
-19 ADADYGQRLARTRA
+19 AEADFGQRLARTRA
-33 TIAKAG
+33 AIAQAG

-51 RYLTGFTAHDGDF
+51 RYLTGFTAHDGDI

-99 QVLSTDKAQ
+99 QVLSTDKAA
-108 PWSVVAAAIKADGA
+108 PWSVVAEAIKADGA
-122 KRLGFEKEWISY
+122 KRLGFEKDWISY
-134 DRYSRVSNEL
+134 DRYSRLNREL
-144 GADVEFI
+144 GTDAELIPADDMVQM
-151 PSDDLVEL
+151 

-179 NEAFERLLDE
+179 DQAFEQLLTE

-195 EREIAA
+195 EREIATL
-201 RLEGHMTDLGASG
+201 LEQHMIELGASG
-214 ASFPTIV
+214 TSFSTIV

-235 DRPVRAGEPL
+235 DRPVRPSEPL

-273 EELYTIVRAAQDAG
+273 TELYAIVREAQDAG
-287 FKALQDGVRRGRD
+287 FKALADGVRKGRE
-300 VDAASRKVIEDA
+300 VDMAARKVIEDA
-312 GYGEQYFHSLGHGV
+312 GYGEQYFHSLGHGI
-326 GLAVHELPVTARVR
+326 GLAIHELPVTATLRVQ
-340 VLTPES
+340 TPEA
-346 DAEMAKIEQLE
+346 DAELAKREQLE

-380 MVVVTADG
+380 MALVTADG

>member
-1 MRDDYSAF
+1 
-9 PEMERTTYFM
+9 M
-19 ADADYGQRLARTRA
+19 ADTADMTDMTDADYGRRLARTREA
-33 TIAKAG
+33 IAQAG
-39 LDGLLITSQYNR
+39 LDGLLIASQYNR
-51 RYLTGFTAHDGDF
+51 RYLTGFTAHDGDI

-75 NTFGLVAGTFQLS
+75 STFGLVAGTFQLS

-99 QVLSTDKAQ
+99 QVLSTDKAL
-108 PWSVVAAAIKADGA
+108 PWSVVADAVKADGVR
-122 KRLGFEKEWISY
+122 RLGFEKDWLSY
-134 DRYSRVSNEL
+134 DRYARVRDALNQTV
-144 GADVEFI
+144 GADAELL
-151 PSDDLVEL
+151 PADDLVVM
-159 VRAVKD
+159 VRAIKD

-179 NEAFERLLDE
+179 DDAFEQLLTE

-195 EREIAA
+195 EREIASL
-201 RLEGHMTDLGASG
+201 LEQHMVELGASG
-214 ASFPTIV
+214 VSFPTIV

-273 EELYTIVRAAQDAG
+273 VELYNIVRRAQDAG
-287 FKALQDGVRRGRD
+287 FQALADGVRRGRD
-300 VDAASRKVIEDA
+300 VDAAARAVIEEA

-326 GLAVHELPVTARVR
+326 GLAIHELPVTAKLRIQ
-340 VLTPES
+340 TPEA
-346 DAEMAKIEQLE
+346 DAEMAKREQLE
-357 PNSVISNEPGIYIPG
+357 PNSVITNEPGIYIPG

-380 MVVVTADG
+380 MVLVGDDG
-388 YEIMTV
+388 YEIMST

>member
-1 MRDDYSAF
+1 M
-9 PEMERTTYFM
+9 T
-19 ADADYGQRLARTRA
+19 DADYGRRLARTREA
-33 TIAKAG
+33 IAQAG
-39 LDGLLITSQYNR
+39 LDGLLIASQYNR
-51 RYLTGFTAHDGDF
+51 RYLTGFTAHDGDI

-75 NTFGLVAGTFQLS
+75 STFGLVAGTFQLS

-99 QVLSTDKAQ
+99 QVLSTDKAL
-108 PWSVVAAAIKADGA
+108 PWSVVADAVKADGVR
-122 KRLGFEKEWISY
+122 RLGFEKDWLSY
-134 DRYSRVSNEL
+134 DRYARVRDALNQTV
-144 GADVEFI
+144 GADAELL
-151 PSDDLVEL
+151 PADDLVVM
-159 VRAVKD
+159 VRAIKD

-179 NEAFERLLDE
+179 DDAFEQLLTE
-189 IKVGMT
+189 INVGMT
-195 EREIAA
+195 EREIASL
-201 RLEGHMTDLGASG
+201 LEQHMVELGASG
-214 ASFPTIV
+214 VSFPTIV

-273 EELYTIVRAAQDAG
+273 VELYNIVRRAQDAG
-287 FKALQDGVRRGRD
+287 FQALADGVRRGRD
-300 VDAASRKVIEDA
+300 VDAAARAVIEEA

-326 GLAVHELPVTARVR
+326 GLAIHELPVTAKLRIQ
-340 VLTPES
+340 TPEA
-346 DAEMAKIEQLE
+346 DAEMAKREQLE
-357 PNSVISNEPGIYIPG
+357 PNSVITNEPGIYIPG

-380 MVVVTADG
+380 MVLVGDDG
-388 YEIMTV
+388 YEIMST

>member
-1 MRDDYSAF
+1 MADTADMAD
-9 PEMERTTYFM
+9 M
-19 ADADYGQRLARTRA
+19 ADADYEQRLARTREA
-33 TIAKAG
+33 IAQAG
-39 LDGLLITSQYNR
+39 LDGLLIASQYNR
-51 RYLTGFTAHDGDF
+51 RYLTGFTAHDGDI

-75 NTFGLVAGTFQLS
+75 STFGLVAGTFQLS

-99 QVLSTDKAQ
+99 QVLSTDKAL
-108 PWSVVAAAIKADGA
+108 PWSVVADAVKADGVR
-122 KRLGFEKEWISY
+122 RLGFEKDWLSY
-134 DRYSRVSNEL
+134 DRYARVRDALNQAVGSDAEL
-144 GADVEFI
+144 L
-151 PSDDLVEL
+151 PSDDLVVM
-159 VRAVKD
+159 VRAIKD

-179 NEAFERLLDE
+179 DDAFEQLLTE

-195 EREIAA
+195 EREIASL
-201 RLEGHMTDLGASG
+201 LEQHMVELGASG
-214 ASFPTIV
+214 VSFPTIV

-273 EELYTIVRAAQDAG
+273 VELYNIVRRAQDAG
-287 FKALQDGVRRGRD
+287 FQALADGVRRGRD
-300 VDAASRKVIEDA
+300 VDAAARAVIEEA

-326 GLAVHELPVTARVR
+326 GLAIHELPVTAKLRIQ
-340 VLTPES
+340 TPEA
-346 DAEMAKIEQLE
+346 DAEMAKREQLE
-357 PNSVISNEPGIYIPG
+357 PNSVITNEPGIYIPG

-380 MVVVTADG
+380 MALVGDDG
-388 YEIMTV
+388 FEIMTT

>member
-1 MRDDYSAF
+1 
-9 PEMERTTYFM
+9 M
-19 ADADYGQRLARTRA
+19 AEADFGQRLARTRA
-33 TIAKAG
+33 AIAQAG

-51 RYLTGFTAHDGDF
+51 RYLTGFTAHDGDI

-99 QVLSTDKAQ
+99 QVLSTDKAA
-108 PWSVVAAAIKADGA
+108 PWSVVAEAIKADGT
-122 KRLGFEKEWISY
+122 KRLGFEKDWISY
-134 DRYSRVSNEL
+134 DRYSRLNREL
-144 GADVEFI
+144 GTDAELIPADDMVQ
-151 PSDDLVEL
+151 L

-165 AAEIATMRRAADVA
+165 AAEIAIMRRAADVA
-179 NEAFERLLDE
+179 DQAFEQLLDE

-195 EREIAA
+195 EREIATL
-201 RLEGHMTDLGASG
+201 LEQHMIELGASG
-214 ASFPTIV
+214 TSFPTIV

-235 DRPVRAGEPL
+235 DRPVRPGEPL

-273 EELYTIVRAAQDAG
+273 TELYAIVREAQDAG
-287 FKALQDGVRRGRD
+287 FKALADGVRKGRD
-300 VDAASRKVIEDA
+300 VDMAARKVIEDA
-312 GYGEQYFHSLGHGV
+312 GYGEQYFHSLGHGI
-326 GLAVHELPVTARVR
+326 GLAIHELPVTATLRVQ
-340 VLTPES
+340 TPEA
-346 DAEMAKIEQLE
+346 DAELAKREQLE

-380 MVVVTADG
+380 MALVTADG
-388 YEIMTV
+388 YEIITT

>member
-1 MRDDYSAF
+1 
-9 PEMERTTYFM
+9 M
-19 ADADYGQRLARTRA
+19 ADADFGQRLTRTRA
-33 TIAKAG
+33 AIAQAG

-51 RYLTGFTAHDGDF
+51 RYLTGFTAHDGDI

-99 QVLSTDKAQ
+99 QVLSTDKAA
-108 PWSVVAAAIKADGA
+108 PWSVVAEAIKADGA
-122 KRLGFEKEWISY
+122 KRLGFEKDWISY
-134 DRYSRVSNEL
+134 DRYSRLNREL
-144 GADVEFI
+144 GTDAELIPADDMVQM
-151 PSDDLVEL
+151 

-179 NEAFERLLDE
+179 DQAFEQLLTE
-189 IKVGMT
+189 INVGMT
-195 EREIAA
+195 EREIATL
-201 RLEGHMTDLGASG
+201 LEQHMIELGASG
-214 ASFPTIV
+214 TSFSTIV

-235 DRPVRAGEPL
+235 DRPVRPGEPL

-273 EELYTIVRAAQDAG
+273 TELYAIVREAQDAG
-287 FKALQDGVRRGRD
+287 FKALANGVRKGRE
-300 VDAASRKVIEDA
+300 VDMAARKVIEDA
-312 GYGEQYFHSLGHGV
+312 GYGEQYFHSLGHGI
-326 GLAVHELPVTARVR
+326 GLAIHELPVTATLRVQ
-340 VLTPES
+340 TPEA
-346 DAEMAKIEQLE
+346 DAELAKREQLE

-380 MVVVTADG
+380 MVLVTADG
-388 YEIMTV
+388 YEIMTT

>member
-1 MRDDYSAF
+1 
-9 PEMERTTYFM
+9 M
-19 ADADYGQRLARTRA
+19 AEADFGQRLARTRA
-33 TIAKAG
+33 AIAQAG

-51 RYLTGFTAHDGDF
+51 RYLTGFTAHDGDI

-99 QVLSTDKAQ
+99 QVLSTDKAA
-108 PWSVVAAAIKADGA
+108 PWSVVAEALKADGA
-122 KRLGFEKEWISY
+122 KRLGFEKDWISY
-134 DRYSRVSNEL
+134 DRYSRLHREL
-144 GADVEFI
+144 GTDAELIPADDMVQM
-151 PSDDLVEL
+151 

-179 NEAFERLLDE
+179 DQAFEQLLTE

-195 EREIAA
+195 EREIATL
-201 RLEGHMTDLGASG
+201 LEQHMIELGASG
-214 ASFPTIV
+214 TSFSTIV

-235 DRPVRAGEPL
+235 DRPVRPGEPL

-273 EELYTIVRAAQDAG
+273 TELYAIVREAQDAG
-287 FKALQDGVRRGRD
+287 FKALADGVRKGRE
-300 VDAASRKVIEDA
+300 VDMAARKVIEDA
-312 GYGEQYFHSLGHGV
+312 GYGEQYFHSLGHGI
-326 GLAVHELPVTARVR
+326 GLAIHELPVTATLRVQ
-340 VLTPES
+340 TPEA
-346 DAEMAKIEQLE
+346 DAELAKREQLE

-380 MVVVTADG
+380 MVLVTADG
-388 YEIMTV
+388 YEIMTT

>member
-1 MRDDYSAF
+1 
-9 PEMERTTYFM
+9 M
-19 ADADYGQRLARTRA
+19 AEADFGQRLARTRA
-33 TIAKAG
+33 AIAQAG

-51 RYLTGFTAHDGDF
+51 RYLTGFTAHDGDI

-99 QVLSTDKAQ
+99 RVLSTDKAT
-108 PWSVVAAAIKADGA
+108 PWSVVAEAIKADGT
-122 KRLGFEKEWISY
+122 KRLGFEKDWISY
-134 DRYSRVSNEL
+134 DRYSRLHREL
-144 GADVEFI
+144 GADAELL
-151 PSDDLVEL
+151 PTDDLVQM

-179 NEAFERLLDE
+179 DQAFEQLLAE

-195 EREIAA
+195 EREIATL
-201 RLEGHMTDLGASG
+201 LEQHMVELGASG
-214 ASFPTIV
+214 TSFPTIV

-235 DRPVRAGEPL
+235 DRPVQPGEPL

-273 EELYTIVRAAQDAG
+273 TELYAIVREAQDAG
-287 FKALQDGVRRGRD
+287 FQALADGVRRGRD
-300 VDAASRKVIEDA
+300 VDLAARKVIEDA

-326 GLAVHELPVTARVR
+326 GLAIHELPVTATLRVQ
-340 VLTPES
+340 TPEA
-346 DAEMAKIEQLE
+346 DAELAKREHLE

-380 MVVVTADG
+380 MVLVTADG

>member
-1 MRDDYSAF
+1 M
-9 PEMERTTYFM
+9 T
-19 ADADYGQRLARTRA
+19 DADYGRRLARTREA
-33 TIAKAG
+33 IAQAG
-39 LDGLLITSQYNR
+39 LDGLLIASQYNR
-51 RYLTGFTAHDGDF
+51 RYLTGFTAHDGDI

-75 NTFGLVAGTFQLS
+75 STFGLVAGTFQLS

-99 QVLSTDKAQ
+99 QVLSTDKAL
-108 PWSVVAAAIKADGA
+108 PWSVVADAVKADGVR
-122 KRLGFEKEWISY
+122 RLGFEKDWLSY
-134 DRYSRVSNEL
+134 DRYARVRDALNQTV
-144 GADVEFI
+144 GADAELL
-151 PSDDLVEL
+151 PADDLVVM
-159 VRAVKD
+159 VRAIKD

-179 NEAFERLLDE
+179 DDAFEQLLTE

-195 EREIAA
+195 EREIASL
-201 RLEGHMTDLGASG
+201 LEQHMVELGAG
-214 ASFPTIV
+214 GVSFPTIV

-273 EELYTIVRAAQDAG
+273 VELYNIVRRAQDAG
-287 FKALQDGVRRGRD
+287 FQALADGVRRGRD
-300 VDAASRKVIEDA
+300 VDAAARAVIEEA

-326 GLAVHELPVTARVR
+326 GLAIHELPVTAKLRIQ
-340 VLTPES
+340 TPEA
-346 DAEMAKIEQLE
+346 DAEMAKREQLE
-357 PNSVISNEPGIYIPG
+357 PNSVITNEPGIYIPG

-380 MVVVTADG
+380 MVLVGDDG
-388 YEIMTV
+388 YEIMTT